1 VPEQDDKTERGGG
14 WTLRRPLPSSVVV
27 VVLAL
32 MGGVFGGLLLAAFV
46 APKSSSRVYSAESVD
61 TFSRTREVVV
71 GIEPVELRSL
81 DFYAH
86 GGETRIEWS
95 TGAWAPTR
103 AQTRSALSIYIDGER
118 SATAVLGGYDGQFE
132 ARPGTLRWVGRLRRG
147 RHRIEVKVDSAES
160 GFAIPLVRPGT
171 VTREGLYVEEYAG

>member
-1 VPEQDDKTERGGG
+1 MKGREFG
-14 WTLRRPLPSSVVV
+14 RPLPTDVVV
-27 VVLAL
+27 VVLSL
-32 MGGVFGGLLLAAFV
+32 MAGVFAGLLLAAFI
-46 APKSSSRVYSAESVD
+46 APRSGSHIYSTESVD
-61 TFSRTREVVV
+61 TFSKTREVVA
-71 GIEPVELRSL
+71 GIQPVELRSL

-86 GGETRIEWS
+86 EGETRIEWS

-103 AQTRSALSIYIDGER
+103 ARTRAAVSIYIDGER
-118 SATAVLGGYDGQFE
+118 SATAVLGGYVGQFE

-147 RHRIEVKVDSAES
+147 RHRIEVKVDRAES